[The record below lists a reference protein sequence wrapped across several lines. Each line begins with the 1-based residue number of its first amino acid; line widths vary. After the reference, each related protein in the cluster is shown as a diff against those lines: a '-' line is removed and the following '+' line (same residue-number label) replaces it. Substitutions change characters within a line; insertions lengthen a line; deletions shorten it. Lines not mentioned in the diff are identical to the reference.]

1 MTTIAERALALW
13 TVPRQTPP
21 PDPTHAALQALAR
34 RTPDPTSARQRRDL
48 HQALDSLAAVQGRHG
63 AGHCHTIA
71 AVLAVAA
78 LLAALPDRWLAEVYY
93 RSAAQRVHHNPPD
106 QHLWDELDMIT
117 VYDALADHRRAHH
130 TAEQSVR
137 LFIVYFGYLAPI
149 AIAGRLTWA
158 RLHPHTDQLPTTTGG
173 VEAVAARGLRH
184 VSHPMLRA
192 ALTGLAATATG
203 ARPCHI
209 ERTPLAGLANPQ
221 AWPVNTKAAS

>member
-13 TVPRQTPP
+13 TVPRQAPP
-21 PDPTHAALQALAR
+21 PDPVHAALQAVAR
-34 RTPDPTSARQRRDL
+34 RTQDPTNTRQRRDL
-48 HQALDSLAAVQGRHG
+48 HQALDCLAAAQGRHG
-63 AGHCHTIA
+63 LDHCHTIA
-71 AVLAVAA
+71 AVLAVAS
-78 LLAALPDRWLAEVYY
+78 LLASLPDRWLADVYY

-106 QHLWDELDMIT
+106 QHLWDELDVIT
-117 VYDALADHRRAHH
+117 VYDTLADHRRAHH

-137 LFIVYFGYLAPI
+137 LLIVHRGYLAPI
-149 AIAGRLTWA
+149 AIAGCLTWA
-158 RLHPHTDQLPTTTGG
+158 HLHPHTGQLPTAGG
-173 VEAVAARGLRH
+173 VAAVAARGLRH